1 MMNGKMRAT
10 CVMFLLLAAV
20 GVLVFCIANWMLET
34 NRKEQLRSIGQD
46 MTADASRQVALI
58 TVWKGAVASGLE
70 SFTRMD
76 MLQLLAAEV
85 ESAAIPAK
93 KLLELGG
100 NAATGDGAEGE
111 GGEQGAVENSRQ
123 AAEESTKLRQL
134 APKLPLMLRQMLELI
149 EKNNLSSA
157 CLLDVHGEPW
167 LAPSSVPEVGDGAV
181 KESLKRVIDE
191 GVPVVLPIRKER
203 STLVVDLAFPVFA
216 PRYLDRSGKHVVAIL
231 LSTCSVRP
239 VVKAATM
246 LNARGSYTS
255 ALLEEQGGNLHL
267 LDEVGSRMDA
277 LTEGYS
283 LKDGSLPLALRDMPV
298 RAGGTVPAYTLAVS
312 VPDTP
317 WHVLRAMDA
326 ADVDAAYAQFR
337 RNVVI
342 GACLVMALAA
352 IIMIALWWWLAGRRE
367 RAIANEMRGLYLMVN
382 EQKQIIDGVN
392 TALSAG
398 IVLNDLSGVIYYAN
412 QSYADMAGMTIDAIS
427 GITYDKLPDALARSL
442 VEHTIAVNDTV
453 EKADFTE
460 TLPLAGGLR
469 HFMTS
474 CCPFIDHEGQ
484 FVGMV
489 SVYSDVTEM
498 VASQER
504 SQRMVTQTVRALVR
518 AIEAVDPYLCGQSFF
533 TANLSVS
540 LAEQMRISDAST
552 QSTLRTA
559 ASLSQIGMIRLP
571 REIVRK
577 TSVLTDEERAQMHR
591 HVEYARNILAE
602 IDFGLPVLPAIT
614 QMYERLDGSGYP
626 AGLSGDAICQNARI
640 LAVANTFCALM
651 RPRSYRTAH
660 DIADALNILRAKPL
674 RYDPEVVSALNDFL
688 ETDDGHAFL
697 HDLVTAGIGDEGAVG

>member
-1 MMNGKMRAT
+1 MMNDKTRVPY
-10 CVMFLLLAAV
+10 VMFLLLAAI

-34 NRKEQLRSIGQD
+34 NRQEQLRSIGHD
-46 MTADASRQVALI
+46 MSADASRQVALI

-70 SFTRMD
+70 AFTRMD

-100 NAATGDGAEGE
+100 NAATGNGPGGDGADS
-111 GGEQGAVENSRQ
+111 GGLENSRQ
-123 AAEESTKLRQL
+123 TTEESTKLRQL
-134 APKLPLMLRQMLELI
+134 ATKLPLMLRQMLELI

-167 LAPSSVPEVGDGAV
+167 LAPTSVPDVGDEAM
-181 KESLKRVIDE
+181 KKRLKQVIDE
-191 GVPVVLPIRKER
+191 GVPVVLPLRKEH

-216 PRYLDRSGKHVVAIL
+216 PRYLDRSGKRVVAIL
-231 LSTCSVRP
+231 LSTCSVLP
-239 VVKAATM
+239 VVKATTM
-246 LNARGSYTS
+246 LNAKGSYTS
-255 ALLEEQGGNLHL
+255 ALLEDRGGVLHL

-283 LKDGSLPLALRDMPV
+283 LKDGILPLALREMPI
-298 RAGGTVPAYTLAVS
+298 RAGGKVPAYTLTVS
-312 VPDTP
+312 VPDMP
-317 WHVLRAMDA
+317 WHVLHATDA

-337 RNVVI
+337 RNVFI

-367 RAIANEMRGLYLMVN
+367 RVIADEMRGLYLMVN

-412 QSYADMAGMTIDAIS
+412 QSYADMAGMTIEAIS
-427 GITYDKLPDALARSL
+427 GITYDKLPDELARSL

-453 EKADFTE
+453 EKADFAE
-460 TLPLAGGLR
+460 NLSLAGGMR
-469 HFMTS
+469 HFITS
-474 CCPFIDHEGQ
+474 CSPFIDHEGQ

-504 SQRMVTQTVRALVR
+504 TQRMVNQTVQALVR

-540 LAEQMRISDAST
+540 LAEQMRIADAST

-571 REIVRK
+571 REIIRK
-577 TSVLTDEERAQMHR
+577 TGVLTEEERAQMHR

-602 IDFGLPVLPAIT
+602 IDFGLPILPAIT
-614 QMYERLDGSGYP
+614 QMFERLDGSGYP
-626 AGLSGDAICQNARI
+626 AGITGESICQNARI

-651 RPRSYRTAH
+651 RPRSYRMAH
-660 DIADALNILRAKPL
+660 DIAEALEILGTQPP
-674 RYDPEVVSALNDFL
+674 RYDPEVVSALHDFL

-697 HDLVTAGIGDEGAVG
+697 HDLVSADIGEEDTVD